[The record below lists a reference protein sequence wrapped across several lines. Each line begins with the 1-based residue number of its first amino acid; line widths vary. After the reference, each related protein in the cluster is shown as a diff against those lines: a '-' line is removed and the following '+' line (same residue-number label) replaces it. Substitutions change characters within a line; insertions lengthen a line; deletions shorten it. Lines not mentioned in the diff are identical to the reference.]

1 MIPNKKYPHKAVT
14 SALFIVLT
22 ITLTA
27 CSGSRRGSSQ
37 NFGSI
42 APAPA
47 RIGHIVF
54 VELKNQNDFHELL
67 KDADWM
73 LGTIPTVSTFAA
85 GRHLDTGRSSVRA
98 DYDLAIYLGFES
110 EHDLAIYVAHSQHI
124 DFVNKWKPRLSAL
137 RVYDMLDWP
146 TTRPGYMTGSME

>member
-1 MIPNKKYPHKAVT
+1 MIPHKLVT
-14 SALFIVLT
+14 SAVLL
-22 ITLTA
+22 TLIFTLAA
-27 CSGSRRGSSQ
+27 CSGSRRA
-37 NFGSI
+37 
-42 APAPA
+42 APADYGTVAPPPA

-54 VELKNQNDFHELL
+54 IELKDQRDFHALL

-85 GRHLDTGRSSVRA
+85 GKHLDTGRSTVRS

-110 EHDLAIYVAHSQHI
+110 EQDLSIYVAHPKHI

-137 RVYDMLDWP
+137 RVYDMIDWP
-146 TTRPGYMTGSME
+146 TTRAGYME